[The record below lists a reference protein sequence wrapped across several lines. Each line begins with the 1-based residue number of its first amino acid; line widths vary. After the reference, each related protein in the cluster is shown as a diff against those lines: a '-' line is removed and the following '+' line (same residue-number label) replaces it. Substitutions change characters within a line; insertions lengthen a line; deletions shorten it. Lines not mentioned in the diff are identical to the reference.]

1 MWSALILSACITMS
15 PSTFALK
22 PPSISNPTPRTLCSV
37 PFCFDPVAFD
47 FHADVSNRRAL
58 VPRHIGVHQRAARF
72 RRHGDLGRVRC
83 HVEGPTSSNV
93 TGSPARVGLRM
104 PRGANLECDIVLQ
117 SAAPAVLNGIPG
129 LGPIHLREVG
139 RVRFDV
145 PAVRDMLQ
153 RLVEGALESSGAE
166 IEYKRE
172 RGETRFLM
180 LNARRLPGPDGKR
193 LPWWRLRSHRKQA
206 GG

>member
-1 MWSALILSACITMS
+1 
-15 PSTFALK
+15 
-22 PPSISNPTPRTLCSV
+22 
-37 PFCFDPVAFD
+37 
-47 FHADVSNRRAL
+47 
-58 VPRHIGVHQRAARF
+58 
-72 RRHGDLGRVRC
+72 
-83 HVEGPTSSNV
+83 V

-193 LPWWRLRSHRKQA
+193 LPWWRLRTSPKASGRLRRNIA
-206 GG
+206 GFLNRPATEFRYWCGLIAPLPKLELYARISF